1 MFPSILEKF
10 FSGHTAER
18 EQVMYL
24 IVGLGNPG
32 NRYQYTRHNIGFM
45 VLENLAHKLEVDLRQ
60 KSFNALW
67 GKGKVDSQNV
77 TLAMPQTYMNL
88 SGNAVR
94 QLHTFFK
101 TEIHNLIVIH
111 DDLDL
116 SFGSVRLK
124 SGGGNAGHKGLSSIE
139 ENLGSSEFMRL
150 RLGIGKPIDK
160 SRIEG
165 YVLEPFKS
173 DEFPLL
179 TEIIETATEAVCEII
194 SSGLQKAMGKYHK
207 INISNSLKK
216 EDE

>member
-1 MFPSILEKF
+1 MFPSILAKF

-18 EQVMYL
+18 EQIMYL

-32 NRYQYTRHNIGFM
+32 NRYRFTRHNIGFM

-67 GKGKVDSQNV
+67 GKGKVESQNV
-77 TLAMPQTYMNL
+77 ILAMPQTFMNL

-94 QLHTFFK
+94 QLRTFFK

-124 SGGGNAGHKGLSSIE
+124 MGGGNAGHKGLSSIL
-139 ENLGSSEFMRL
+139 ENLGSSEFMRI

-179 TEIIETATEAVCEII
+179 PEIIETATEAVCEII
-194 SSGLQKAMGKYHK
+194 SAGFQKAMGKYHK